1 MNQKGHN
8 QDGSRYYFK
17 IQSVE
22 RYNMEVIMKNILIAA
37 GIVLSVIAAVIVFLI
52 KKQSDEAGPDDK
64 RYY

>member
-1 MNQKGHN
+1 
-8 QDGSRYYFK
+8 
-17 IQSVE
+17 
-22 RYNMEVIMKNILIAA
+22 MKNILIAA